1 MDLPSELD
9 YQTNDGTEV
18 RQVQKPWGKE
28 VWWAVTERYAGKV
41 LIVRAGHQLSLQYH
55 KEKLESMLFLQ
66 GTGRV
71 VLGETEVDAKPGLAI
86 TITPGTVHRIKA
98 ESDLAIVE
106 VSSPELDDVV
116 RVEDSYGRAGMAEPG
131 SAAPG

>member
-1 MDLPSELD
+1 MGLPSELD
-9 YQTNDGTEV
+9 YRTHDGIEV

-28 VWWAVTERYAGKV
+28 VWWAVTGRYVGKV
-41 LIVRAGHQLSLQYH
+41 LVVRAGHQLSLQYH

-66 GTGRV
+66 GTGKV
-71 VLGETEVDAKPGLAI
+71 ILGETEVDAKPGLVV

-98 ESDLAIVE
+98 ESDLAVVE

-116 RVEDSYGRAGMAEPG
+116 RVEDSYGRAGMAEAG